1 MNLHDKLAI
10 EHEWTTPIGSIDIYL
25 PEVLRQTLI
34 VILTKQGIVFTE
46 HTYNKVNKTSEALK
60 NFDNKIYNLFDYTDQ
75 KELLEAN
82 EIDALKEFE
91 KIASKLIR
99 TYIAKAWGLDED
111 SVIKARCFG
120 NVQRP
125 FGRRTAPHFHHAWD
139 GVFVHYLTVGE
150 EFNYP
155 LFEKEG
161 TNEKLVAI
169 TGKAERGRAKLD
181 AQDPQAI
188 NSDYSG
194 DLILLD
200 PRPAIKMPYNN
211 KAKTIKPEVGT
222 TLLHPGYLWHETQT
236 HTKPGI
242 RVAIVINFNI
252 ENRNWDILPTYLI

>member
-1 MNLHDKLAI
+1 MNLHDKLI
-10 EHEWTTPIGSIDIYL
+10 VEHEWTTPIGSIDIFL
-25 PEVLRQTLI
+25 PEELRQALI
-34 VILTKQGIVFTE
+34 VIMTKQGIVFTE
-46 HTYNKVNKTSEALK
+46 HTYNKVNNTSEDLK
-60 NFDNKIYNLFDYTDQ
+60 NFDDKVYNLFDYAEQ
-75 KELLEAN
+75 KNLTVS

-91 KIASKLIR
+91 KIAAKLIR

-155 LFEKEG
+155 LFEKER
-161 TNEKLVAI
+161 TNEDLIAI
-169 TGKAERGRAKLD
+169 TNKAERGRRSLD

-211 KAKTIKPEVGT
+211 KAKTIRPEVGT

-236 HTKPGI
+236 HTKSGI